1 MADLQAREE
10 HAGGISVL
18 PMSDDSIP
26 GQAIDRFSRVAE
38 EAGYDIDALRMEFSK
53 MAIRTLCREDLSPNE
68 ISRTIQAIRDT
79 ASLMGVDSSPISRKM
94 KDQQDADLII
104 NAINPKIEGL
114 LEAIERGKHAEA
126 FDGGAEA
133 PATAYSEV
141 QE

>member
-1 MADLQAREE
+1 MQESEE
-10 HAGGISVL
+10 HAGGVSI
-18 PMSDDSIP
+18 MSSADESLS
-26 GQAIDRFSRVAE
+26 GQAIDRFQKLAE
-38 EAGYDIDALRMEFSK
+38 DAGYDIDALRMAFSS
-53 MAIRTLCREDLSPNE
+53 MAISTLCRADMSPNE

-79 ASLMGVDSSPISRKM
+79 AALMGVDSSPITRKM
-94 KDQQDADLII
+94 KEQQDADLII